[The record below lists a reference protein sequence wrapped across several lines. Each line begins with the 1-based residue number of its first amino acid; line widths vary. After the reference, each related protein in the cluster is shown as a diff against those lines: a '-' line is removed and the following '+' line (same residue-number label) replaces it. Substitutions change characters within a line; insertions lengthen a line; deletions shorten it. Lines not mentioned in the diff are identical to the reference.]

1 MVDQWPFWARCAF
14 VALCGTGF
22 LVMLFCAEALL
33 LALDSWHT
41 EHQRRKVHNAG
52 SIKADRSR
60 FVVGRGGNAGRRSGG
75 HRGR

>member
-14 VALCGTGF
+14 VGLCGIGF

-41 EHQRRKVHNAG
+41 EHQRRKVHREG
-52 SIKADRSR
+52 STKTDRGYLALR
-60 FVVGRGGNAGRRSGG
+60 GRGNTGRRGSG
-75 HRGR
+75 HNGR